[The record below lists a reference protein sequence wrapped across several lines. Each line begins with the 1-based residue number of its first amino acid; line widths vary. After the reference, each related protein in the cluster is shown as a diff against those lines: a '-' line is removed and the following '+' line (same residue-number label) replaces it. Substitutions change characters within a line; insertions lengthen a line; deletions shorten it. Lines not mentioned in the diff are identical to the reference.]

1 MNLYNNYINY
11 IEPPAPRNAAVYKK
25 TPTKITKNQNY
36 NKIYKN
42 GSAIN
47 FNKVKARATKYILD
61 KRYRGELDPGSPGNK
76 NILLDSDS
84 ELTTNSK
91 NLNNNA
97 GCTKLV
103 IEKIESQVPQI
114 NQEYYKFTNQKRN
127 DDNDNENY
135 FIKKNY
141 VIKKAA
147 RCDSNLR
154 NNNNRVIERNHM
166 NPKYYLYN
174 YSQEQYFN
182 EISPIKKYYG
192 RSTNNIF
199 NPMYNQ
205 KKNVSNK
212 KQDYKNNS
220 AVVRDRNTSM
230 NYNNMSNNNY
240 IYEDGI
246 DNDEM
251 YNSSFIPE
259 KPKNMKYYKI
269 VNNNVRMN
277 NDINYKNKENTLYE
291 NYQDLIKLNTFNR
304 ISQYNN
310 GQKVPRALNKYY
322 PYPSNNRKIIKIQSA
337 WRGTY
342 VRILMGFYWN
352 LSDFK
357 NILQNIF
364 KTHIYDYF
372 FHFIKNL
379 SHNKKEYNGINTQN
393 YEKSLNDYK
402 LALKRKEEDYDSLL
416 KKYNSLVET
425 CTELQYLVNKSRSEE
440 KKGWSSSNKKNEKYN
455 TDNISRNLLDIKRQ
469 KIDFIENKNL
479 KEKNKEKDNLKEL
492 KIENKNINF
501 EIISDNLK
509 EIKPEKINEIKKF
522 DIIKIE
528 KKDKFDIIR
537 TKVIQEKIEI
547 KQEQENDDNGNNN
560 KLRAKYKKKKQE
572 NYQNYLD
579 YFISNLCM
587 RNADKLIIE
596 GIQKKKEI
604 IPLEISKLEISLINN
619 NEKEESENIKKM
631 KSFENEFIMKDNDN
645 ELTILGIKKE
655 DIKINEK
662 EDKKEEKIEK
672 KINLIEENQKHLSIE
687 IQGKN
692 IDLIEKNNNDNNSKI
707 IITNNENEIKEPKNE
722 ICKGEEFELI
732 NDKKIILDI
741 KPKISENKIL
751 EKAKDI
757 ELVIEGIK
765 KEPKKIKKKKQK
777 KKESNLEEKVQE
789 KLKLENIE
797 EIPKNNIGFKDF
809 IFIENVNS
817 LTIKR
822 IPKKLN
828 KVENN
833 ILKSKPIKI
842 TKNILEKVD
851 QIFLEG
857 ILYNETNEN
866 PEKDIIIKEDN
877 NTINNE
883 GYIDNKT
890 ENKISEIEIIPVFNN
905 NLFIKHKKIK
915 RCEKMTEITEELN
928 NIIPCNNY
936 ELYIERIIRKIIYIN
951 NKEQEISFIN
961 NNNKIIYNNVLLEI
975 NKENALEIN
984 PLSLKNT
991 EICKE
996 NDIELTQNKFAFF
1009 TEKAKHNMMKMV
1021 LPIKLKTTLREFVQ
1035 RNTFPLLI
1043 KYLKEIAQSTKN

>member
-1 MNLYNNYINY
+1 
-11 IEPPAPRNAAVYKK
+11 
-25 TPTKITKNQNY
+25 
-36 NKIYKN
+36 
-42 GSAIN
+42 
-47 FNKVKARATKYILD
+47 
-61 KRYRGELDPGSPGNK
+61 
-76 NILLDSDS
+76 
-84 ELTTNSK
+84 
-91 NLNNNA
+91 
-97 GCTKLV
+97 
-103 IEKIESQVPQI
+103 
-114 NQEYYKFTNQKRN
+114 
-127 DDNDNENY
+127 
-135 FIKKNY
+135 
-141 VIKKAA
+141 
-147 RCDSNLR
+147 
-154 NNNNRVIERNHM
+154 
-166 NPKYYLYN
+166 
-174 YSQEQYFN
+174 
-182 EISPIKKYYG
+182 
-192 RSTNNIF
+192 
-199 NPMYNQ
+199 
-205 KKNVSNK
+205 
-212 KQDYKNNS
+212 
-220 AVVRDRNTSM
+220 
-230 NYNNMSNNNY
+230 
-240 IYEDGI
+240 
-246 DNDEM
+246 
-251 YNSSFIPE
+251 
-259 KPKNMKYYKI
+259 
-269 VNNNVRMN
+269 
-277 NDINYKNKENTLYE
+277 
-291 NYQDLIKLNTFNR
+291 
-304 ISQYNN
+304 
-310 GQKVPRALNKYY
+310 
-322 PYPSNNRKIIKIQSA
+322 
-337 WRGTY
+337 
-342 VRILMGFYWN
+342 
-352 LSDFK
+352 
-357 NILQNIF
+357 
-364 KTHIYDYF
+364 
-372 FHFIKNL
+372 
-379 SHNKKEYNGINTQN
+379 
-393 YEKSLNDYK
+393 
-402 LALKRKEEDYDSLL
+402 
-416 KKYNSLVET
+416 
-425 CTELQYLVNKSRSEE
+425 
-440 KKGWSSSNKKNEKYN
+440 
-455 TDNISRNLLDIKRQ
+455 
-469 KIDFIENKNL
+469 
-479 KEKNKEKDNLKEL
+479 
-492 KIENKNINF
+492 
-501 EIISDNLK
+501 
-509 EIKPEKINEIKKF
+509 
-522 DIIKIE
+522 
-528 KKDKFDIIR
+528 
-537 TKVIQEKIEI
+537 
-547 KQEQENDDNGNNN
+547 
-560 KLRAKYKKKKQE
+560 
-572 NYQNYLD
+572 
-579 YFISNLCM
+579 M

-619 NEKEESENIKKM
+619 NEKEESENIKQM

-707 IITNNENEIKEPKNE
+707 IITNNENEIKDPKNE

-741 KPKISENKIL
+741 KPKISETKIL

-765 KEPKKIKKKKQK
+765 KDPKKIKKKKQK
-777 KKESNLEEKVQE
+777 KKESNLEEK
-789 KLKLENIE
+789 IHE

-851 QIFLEG
+851 QILLEG

-883 GYIDNKT
+883 GYIDKKT